1 MITNK
6 DNNSNNSN
14 EMINDNNSSKAF
26 GYRIQALRR
35 YANLKVTELARIIG
49 VPHSTISR
57 WESGVNYPT
66 IETLILIAKYFNVSI
81 DYLLGLSKCSKP
93 FTTESESYF
102 GSFDTVDISNLTED
116 EKMLVK
122 SLVKVLK
129 K

>member
-1 MITNK
+1 MTTNK
-6 DNNSNNSN
+6 DNNNNIN
-14 EMINDNNSSKAF
+14 INDNSSAKAF
-26 GYRIQALRR
+26 GYRVQALRR
-35 YANLKVTELARIIG
+35 YANLKIVELARIIG

-57 WESGVNYPT
+57 WESGTNFPT
-66 IETLILIAKYFNVSI
+66 IETLIILARYFNVSI

-102 GSFDTVDISNLTED
+102 GSYDTVDISSLTED